1 MAKSPISLLYGDES
15 NANDK
20 DASAFISTLMH
31 AVTAIHMHHIMVTGA
46 GSYAKHNALGVY
58 SDLQSAT
65 DGLAEAFIGCTDMA
79 LSFPAA
85 EFTMQADPVAE
96 VQKIYDYVETNRAM
110 MGDESHIQNEV
121 DGICTLLASALYK
134 LKRLS

>member
-15 NANDK
+15 SANDA

-31 AVTAIHMHHIMVTGA
+31 GVTAIHMHHIMVTGA
-46 GSYAKHNALGVY
+46 GSFAKHMALGVY
-58 SDLQSAT
+58 DDLQGAV
-65 DGLAEAFIGCTDMA
+65 DGLAEAFIGCTGMA

-85 EFTMQADPVAE
+85 DFTMQSDPVAQ
-96 VQKIYDYVETNRAM
+96 VQVLYDYVEENRSM

-121 DGICTLLASALYK
+121 DAICTLLSSALYK